1 MKELVASHPVVAAAL
16 DIFGGE
22 VGEVRETDK

>member
-1 MKELVASHPVVAAAL
+1 LVAAAL

-22 VGEVRETDK
+22 IGDVTETDEKEKLI